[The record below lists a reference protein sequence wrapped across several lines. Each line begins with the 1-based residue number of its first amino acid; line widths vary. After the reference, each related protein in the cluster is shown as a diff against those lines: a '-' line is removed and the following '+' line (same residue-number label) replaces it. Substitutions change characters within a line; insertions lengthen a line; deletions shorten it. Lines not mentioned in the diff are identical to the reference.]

1 MALHT
6 ELPIIGLIGYAG
18 TGKDTVRAMLEQRGF
33 VGLAFADPIR
43 NMLRDLFASNGISEE
58 YMDERALKEQP
69 IPQLGLSYRH
79 LAQTLGTEWGRRC
92 LGEDFW
98 LNIAKAYMADITT
111 QTFDPPPFVISD
123 VRIPNEAAWVKH
135 RGGQI
140 WRIVR
145 NDAQP
150 VRDHESERLI
160 ESIAYDRLIE
170 NNGTFDDLEEAVC
183 AALEI
188 SA

>member
-1 MALHT
+1 MPT
-6 ELPIIGLIGYAG
+6 YPPIIGLTGHAG

-43 NMLRDLFASNGISEE
+43 QMIRDLFSSNGISEA

-92 LGEDFW
+92 LGEGFW
-98 LNIAKAYMADITT
+98 LNIASAYMADITN
-111 QTFDPPPFVISD
+111 QTFGPLSFVISD
-123 VRIPNEAAWVKH
+123 VRFPNEAAWVKQ
-135 RGGQI
+135 RGGQL

-145 NDAQP
+145 HDAPP
-150 VRDHESERLI
+150 VRDHDSERLI
-160 ESIAYDRLIE
+160 DSLPYDQRIVNDWTL
-170 NNGTFDDLEEAVC
+170 DDLEEAVC

-188 SA
+188 AA

>member
-1 MALHT
+1 MTHNTYPHL
-6 ELPIIGLIGYAG
+6 IGLTGHAG

-43 NMLRDLFASNGISEE
+43 QMIRDLFSSNGISES

-92 LGEDFW
+92 LGEGFW
-98 LNIAKAYMADITT
+98 LNIAAAYMADITT
-111 QTFDPPPFVISD
+111 QTFGPLSFVISD
-123 VRIPNEAAWVKH
+123 VRFPNEAAWVKQ
-135 RGGQI
+135 RGGQL

-145 NDAQP
+145 HDAPP
-150 VRDHESERLI
+150 VRDHDSERLI
-160 ESIAYDRLIE
+160 DSLPYDQRIVNDWTL
-170 NNGTFDDLEEAVC
+170 DDLEEAVC

-188 SA
+188 AA

>member
-1 MALHT
+1 M
-6 ELPIIGLIGYAG
+6 
-18 TGKDTVRAMLEQRGF
+18 
-33 VGLAFADPIR
+33 
-43 NMLRDLFASNGISEE
+43 
-58 YMDERALKEQP
+58 
-69 IPQLGLSYRH
+69 
-79 LAQTLGTEWGRRC
+79 
-92 LGEDFW
+92 
-98 LNIAKAYMADITT
+98 
-111 QTFDPPPFVISD
+111 
-123 VRIPNEAAWVKH
+123 RIPNEAAWVKH

>member
-1 MALHT
+1 MPT
-6 ELPIIGLIGYAG
+6 YPPIIGLTGHAG

-43 NMLRDLFASNGISEE
+43 NMLRDLFASNGISEA
-58 YMDERALKEQP
+58 YMDERTLKEQP
-69 IPQLGLSYRH
+69 IPALGLSYRH

-92 LGEDFW
+92 LGEGFW
-98 LNIAKAYMADITT
+98 LNIASAYMADITT

-123 VRIPNEAAWVKH
+123 VRFPNEAAWVKQ
-135 RGGQI
+135 RGGQL

-145 NDAQP
+145 HDASP
-150 VRDHESERLI
+150 VRDHDSERLI
-160 ESIAYDRLIE
+160 DSLPYDQRIVNDWTL
-170 NNGTFDDLEEAVC
+170 DDLEEAVC

-188 SA
+188 PA